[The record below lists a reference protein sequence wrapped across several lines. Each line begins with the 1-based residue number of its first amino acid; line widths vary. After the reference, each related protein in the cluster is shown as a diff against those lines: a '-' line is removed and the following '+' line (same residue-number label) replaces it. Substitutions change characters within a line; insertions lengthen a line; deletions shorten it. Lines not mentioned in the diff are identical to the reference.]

1 MNLNGLI
8 FPSPKFKMSDAKI
21 FGDELIYIPR
31 LLKITDTQDY
41 IPCLFLQDKSN
52 KKSKNFILLFHG
64 NAEDIFGARALG
76 EKLCSQLY
84 MNIIIIEYPG
94 YSIYKTKDSN
104 SNIILENTTIVY
116 DYIKAKFNLNDNNIY
131 ILGRSIGTSPAIYL
145 ASKRKPN
152 ALFVISGFSSIKEV
166 AKNLVGPLN
175 VLLKD
180 RFFSIDYIKDVTC
193 PILFVHGQKDPLI
206 PFKETL
212 KLKNMCDCP
221 YEVSLPEEM
230 THNEFDI
237 DLDLISPINN
247 FIHQNCIIDKEKN
260 NFNLGEESYRKIF
273 LTPEYIEKLIL
284 NDK

>member
-1 MNLNGLI
+1 MDFNNIL
-8 FPSPKFKMSDAKI
+8 FPSPKFKMNEAKN
-21 FGDELIYIPR
+21 FSDELIYIPR
-31 LLKITDTQDY
+31 IIKITDKIEY
-41 IPCLFLQDKSN
+41 IPCIFLPDQSN
-52 KKSKNFILLFHG
+52 NKSKNFLLLFHG

-76 EKLCSQLY
+76 DKLRQKLY

-104 SNIILENTTIVY
+104 SNIILENTIIVY

-193 PILFVHGQKDPLI
+193 PVLFIHGQKDPLI

-212 KLKNMCDCP
+212 KLKNMCNCP
-221 YEVSLPEEM
+221 YEVS
-230 THNEFDI
+230 F
-237 DLDLISPINN
+237 
-247 FIHQNCIIDKEKN
+247 
-260 NFNLGEESYRKIF
+260 
-273 LTPEYIEKLIL
+273 PEYMSH
-284 NDK
+284 N